1 MFSAGFFLSVMAAA
15 MFPLRSVEGFPLSC
29 FTITVADAV
38 LIRVLMEQITGKK
51 IIMPEVSGRIRK
63 VQNRFETY
71 LKTKNDRIT
80 SPEELTLLFTNE
92 SMISLMRDFAV
103 KDPMQP

>member
-38 LIRVLMEQITGKK
+38 LIRVL
-51 IIMPEVSGRIRK
+51 IIPAASRLGCK
-63 VQNRFETY
+63 GAY
-71 LKTKNDRIT
+71 
-80 SPEELTLLFTNE
+80 
-92 SMISLMRDFAV
+92 
-103 KDPMQP
+103 

>member
-1 MFSAGFFLSVMAAA
+1 MEYFFR
-15 MFPLRSVEGFPLSC
+15 P
-29 FTITVADAV
+29 V
-38 LIRVLMEQITGKK
+38 LIRILMEQITGKK
-51 IIMPEVSGRIRK
+51 IIMPKASGRARK
-63 VQNRFETY
+63 VQSHFETY

>member
-1 MFSAGFFLSVMAAA
+1 MFHGIFFR
-15 MFPLRSVEGFPLSC
+15 P
-29 FTITVADAV
+29 V

-71 LKTKNDRIT
+71 LKTKMT
-80 SPEELTLLFTNE
+80 ESPRLKNSRSFSQTN
-92 SMISLMRDFAV
+92 
-103 KDPMQP
+103 P

>member
-1 MFSAGFFLSVMAAA
+1 
-15 MFPLRSVEGFPLSC
+15 
-29 FTITVADAV
+29 
-38 LIRVLMEQITGKK
+38 
-51 IIMPEVSGRIRK
+51 MPEVSGRIRK

-92 SMISLMRDFAV
+92 SIISLMRDFAV

>member
-1 MFSAGFFLSVMAAA
+1 MFHGIFFR
-15 MFPLRSVEGFPLSC
+15 P
-29 FTITVADAV
+29 V

-71 LKTKNDRIT
+71 LKTKMT
-80 SPEELTLLFTNE
+80 ESPHLKNSRSFSQTN
-92 SMISLMRDFAV
+92 
-103 KDPMQP
+103 P

>member
-1 MFSAGFFLSVMAAA
+1 MEYFFR
-15 MFPLRSVEGFPLSC
+15 P
-29 FTITVADAV
+29 V

-71 LKTKNDRIT
+71 LKQKMTESPRLKNSR
-80 SPEELTLLFTNE
+80 SFSQTN
-92 SMISLMRDFAV
+92 
-103 KDPMQP
+103 P

>member
-1 MFSAGFFLSVMAAA
+1 MFHGIFF
-15 MFPLRSVEGFPLSC
+15 PPRPDPRPHG
-29 FTITVADAV
+29 ADYG
-38 LIRVLMEQITGKK
+38 EK

-92 SMISLMRDFAV
+92 SIISLMRDFAV

>member
-1 MFSAGFFLSVMAAA
+1 MFHGIFLSSR
-15 MFPLRSVEGFPLSC
+15 PYPRPYG
-29 FTITVADAV
+29 ADH
-38 LIRVLMEQITGKK
+38 GKK
-51 IIMPEVSGRIRK
+51 IIMPEVSGCIRK

-80 SPEELTLLFTNE
+80 SPEELTLFFTNE

-103 KDPMQP
+103 KDPMRP

>member
-1 MFSAGFFLSVMAAA
+1 MEYFFR
-15 MFPLRSVEGFPLSC
+15 P
-29 FTITVADAV
+29 V

-51 IIMPEVSGRIRK
+51 IIMPEVSGCIRK

-103 KDPMQP
+103 KDPMRP